1 MNRADL
7 AKGTLLMC
15 AVVLIW
21 GTFLPVSKV
30 VLAYIDPYYFTELR
44 YGIAAVVFVLL
55 LAWIEG
61 RRALRFEGQA
71 RKLYVF
77 GSIGFA
83 GFSILAY
90 EGLRLTR
97 PEHGAMILGL
107 GPVHVAIYQWWHT
120 GHRPRAVTLACI
132 AVAIIGLGLVVT
144 QGEFSRLHTGSS
156 SLGNLLMLLAS
167 ISWTAY
173 TIGAQKFPG
182 WSPVRYTAL
191 TSSLGWLS
199 IAAIAAVATGV
210 GHSQPPAVAG
220 LREVMWALVYVVF
233 VVSVVAILCWN
244 MAVAKIGPLNASL
257 FAIFAPVVTF
267 MIAVA
272 QGHKLEAVEVLGAAL
287 VIGALVVN
295 NLYNQRL
302 AAKMGVRA

>member
-1 MNRADL
+1 MNHADL
-7 AKGTLLMC
+7 ARGTLLMC

-21 GTFLPVSKV
+21 GAFLPVSKV
-30 VLAYIDPYYFTELR
+30 ALAYIDPYYFTGLR
-44 YGIAAVVFVLL
+44 YGIAAVAFVLL
-55 LAWIEG
+55 LAGIEG

-77 GSIGFA
+77 GTIGFA

-107 GPVHVAIYQWWHT
+107 GPVHVAVYQWWHT
-120 GHRPRAVTLACI
+120 GHRPRAVTLGCI
-132 AVAIIGLGLVVT
+132 AVAIVGLGLVVT
-144 QGEFSRLHTGSS
+144 RGEFSRLYTGGS
-156 SLGNLLMLLAS
+156 SLGNLLMLLAG

-173 TIGAQKFPG
+173 TLGAQRFPG

-191 TSSLGWLS
+191 TSSLAWPS
-199 IAAIAAVATGV
+199 IALITLAATGA
-210 GHSQPPAVAG
+210 GHSAPPAPAG
-220 LREVMWALVYVVF
+220 LAEILWPLLYVIF
-233 VVSVVAILCWN
+233 VVSIVAILFWN

-287 VIGALVVN
+287 VIGALVAN
-295 NLYNQRL
+295 NLYNRRL
-302 AAKMGVRA
+302 AAAMGVRA